1 MEIVFSSSL
10 DYYQH
15 VTRIPESSK
24 DDEEVANDV
33 IEATYRHAEK

>member
-10 DYYQH
+10 DYYPH

-24 DDEEVANDV
+24 DDEEIANDV
-33 IEATYRHAEK
+33 IEEIYRHAEQ